1 VVAGGYSTALA
12 SRLSNLRHL
21 LNNHLIVFDIESRSP
36 RVIPSSGD
44 LARSLPRGDPVAV
57 LVEGY
62 WAGGRAVVSRIRT
75 LLVVIPL
82 TSLVLVC
89 FLIMVLAT
97 FAKAPRL
104 ASSQPSSDVDE
115 EVQVGLPVV
124 EGPDFF
130 H

>member
-1 VVAGGYSTALA
+1 M
-12 SRLSNLRHL
+12 
-21 LNNHLIVFDIESRSP
+21 
-36 RVIPSSGD
+36 
-44 LARSLPRGDPVAV
+44 AV

-104 ASSQPSSDVDE
+104 ASSESSSDVDE
-115 EVQVGLPVV
+115 EVQ
-124 EGPDFF
+124 DFF
-130 H
+130 R